1 MNFRHQYTSADT
13 WQIEKALQNFNQ
25 IQPETYHTSHANKL
39 CQPNSTSKPAP
50 VQEPARSKFYLQRRQ
65 TQENTLTEKSA
76 ITETLMLY
84 KRRSNFA
91 LQTEHQP
98 EHLFRVKHRFQ
109 RNRNISK
116 YLDEF

>member
-1 MNFRHQYTSADT
+1 MPT
-13 WQIEKALQNFNQ
+13 KFNKQ
-25 IQPETYHTSHANKL
+25 AGAGTGTCAQQVPLH
-39 CQPNSTSKPAP
+39 
-50 VQEPARSKFYLQRRQ
+50 VLQRRQ

-98 EHLFRVKHRFQ
+98 EHLLRVKHRFQ